1 MSIKTGAKL
10 ADLRKRHGYSQEALA
25 EKLGLSRQAI
35 SKWERGESSPD
46 TDTLITLAQIY
57 GVSLDDLVDHTPTSQ
72 TAPTEA
78 PVFTPSPQQQTPS
91 QSQAPS
97 IAQAAQNWRKK
108 RQQKPL
114 LYPNLASKLLK
125 FPFPIIVLV
134 IYLLLG
140 FVAKLWHPM
149 WILFLLIPAYYHFA
163 LISARASS
171 KKQFLLGL
179 PVIETALI
187 LFLVIGF
194 FFSGWAWAWVLFLVA
209 LVYYWYIAVSYKE
222 KKQGDAADD

>member
-1 MSIKTGAKL
+1 MLTGAGC
-10 ADLRKRHGYSQEALA
+10 AR
-25 EKLGLSRQAI
+25 I
-35 SKWERGESSPD
+35 
-46 TDTLITLAQIY
+46 
-57 GVSLDDLVDHTPTSQ
+57 
-72 TAPTEA
+72 
-78 PVFTPSPQQQTPS
+78 
-91 QSQAPS
+91 
-97 IAQAAQNWRKK
+97 
-108 RQQKPL
+108 
-114 LYPNLASKLLK
+114 ASKLLK

-149 WILFLLIPAYYHFA
+149 WILFLLIPAYYHFS

-179 PVIETALI
+179 PVIEAALI